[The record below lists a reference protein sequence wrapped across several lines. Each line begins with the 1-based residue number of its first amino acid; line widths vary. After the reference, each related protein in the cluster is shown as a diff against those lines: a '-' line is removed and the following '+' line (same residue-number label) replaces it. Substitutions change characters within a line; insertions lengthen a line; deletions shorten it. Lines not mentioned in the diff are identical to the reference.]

1 MIKST
6 KSSSIKKYSKL
17 MKNIKDT
24 FLKFRTIEDKTDE
37 DIEIP
42 VDNVRLSPLYES
54 ILRGGIHENEI
65 AIKRWYELYG
75 LPIATYK
82 KYTQHWYIGRSQTF
96 LLELINKQKR
106 YIETLTE
113 EETDTIFS
121 YTFIGDTIINNFMR
135 NDYDALAIKLYRLM
149 IAMKHDESHKLPLEW
164 QIYHYF
170 NYIIK
175 SGIKTIHK
183 KSDLIDDGIL
193 QRDIIRKIFLEND
206 EWFLNPRNIEPL
218 ITDLILKT
226 IKIILN
232 APRSSYPI
240 KVYRGIVSEHI
251 DNLNHISSDFWSTSI
266 APNGALLFTGESE
279 VNGSPVQYCIY
290 EITIQPDVPC
300 LYISDISRFTQ
311 EFEILLPPF
320 IQYRTSNKVII
331 KNIYDEHIYEKNL
344 NSINNLNN
352 NVNNNLNNLNNIKY
366 SPKKVATVTVIA
378 DIFNR
383 KGLTYLERKRHWRN
397 VKEQED
403 IDEYLAKVARKEKY
417 NIYGISVDNNAYL
430 PISSKRSIRKK
441 RKSIRKSIKYSNS
454 LKGRI
459 RKEERRK
466 TRKLKRSH
474 RRVINTNTTN

>member
-1 MIKST
+1 MIKSI
-6 KSSSIKKYSKL
+6 KSSTIKKHSKL
-17 MKNIKDT
+17 IKNIEDT

-54 ILRGGIHENEI
+54 ILRGGIHENDI

-75 LPIATYK
+75 LPIASYK
-82 KYTQHWYIGRSQTF
+82 KYTQHWYIGRSQVF
-96 LLELINKQKR
+96 LLELINKQKT
-106 YIETLTE
+106 YIETLNE

-135 NDYDALAIKLYRLM
+135 NDYDTLAIKLYRLM
-149 IAMKHDESHKLPLEW
+149 MAMKHEESDKLPLEW

-175 SGIKTIHK
+175 SGIKTIYK
-183 KSDLIDDGIL
+183 KPDLIDNGIL

-218 ITDLILKT
+218 ITDLILKMV
-226 IKIILN
+226 KIILN

-266 APNGALLFTGESE
+266 APNGALLFTGKSE

-331 KNIYDEHIYEKNL
+331 KNIYDEHIYNKNL
-344 NSINNLNN
+344 NSINN
-352 NVNNNLNNLNNIKY
+352 NLNNINY
-366 SPKKVATVTVIA
+366 SSKKVVTITVIA
-378 DIFNR
+378 DAFNR

-397 VKEQED
+397 VKKQED
-403 IDEYLAKVARKEKY
+403 IDEYLAKIARKEKLNVY
-417 NIYGISVDNNAYL
+417 DISVNNNSYL
-430 PISSKRSIRKK
+430 PVSSRRPIRKK
-441 RKSIRKSIKYSNS
+441 YKSTRKSLRKSARESTERSSFKR
-454 LKGRI
+454 LVRE
-459 RKEERRK
+459 EERRK
-466 TRKLKRSH
+466 TRKLKRST
-474 RRVINTNTTN
+474 RRVHTTNVTN